1 MVLIQPESNCLCFVF
16 SSISQREEVPVMSY
30 LLQVKRAHSKMGHLL
45 KERVENI
52 IPFLVLKAP
61 SEIGGKVFLLEIPP
75 LEQLPFSLRD
85 CTHRQSAPVSALI
98 PHYQLHTGNK

>member
-1 MVLIQPESNCLCFVF
+1 MVLIQPKSNCLCFVF
-16 SSISQREEVPVMSY
+16 SSISQREEVPVMFY

-52 IPFLVLKAP
+52 IPFLEAP
-61 SEIGGKVFLLEIPP
+61 SELGGKVFLLEIPP
-75 LEQLPFSLRD
+75 LEELPFSLTD

-98 PHYQLHTGNK
+98 PHCQLHTGIK